1 MMNFLNNLPP
11 RMFTGLQARIT
22 QEEAGFRISI
32 QLQNNLNPGDP
43 VWGVEIAS
51 TIEMASGMIAQ
62 LAQQFSI
69 PEKSISINI
78 AMNNFRENTFH

>member
-1 MMNFLNNLPP
+1 MDILNNFPP

-22 QEEAGFRISI
+22 QEEDGFRVSI
-32 QLQNNLNPGDP
+32 QMQNNLNPSDT
-43 VWGVEIAS
+43 VWGVETAS
-51 TIEMASGMIAQ
+51 SIEVASGMIAQ

-78 AMNNFRENTFH
+78 VMNNFRDNTLH